1 MVQFGPACIR
11 VAIQER
17 ISDILVENPQG
28 LSVAELAN
36 KTGVDSG
43 KLRRVLRA
51 LATRHC
57 FREVRADVYTNNR
70 LSLTLVDSPAA
81 DVLLLMTGI
90 IYNGAGALSDAMR
103 DTHFGPS
110 REPAKSPLMYYFK
123 DKGIDGDF
131 FKYLKV
137 NPDMAKLFGSGMIGW
152 AKLTDN
158 VSLVQGG
165 FFWRLAS
172 YHV

>member
-57 FREVRADVYTNNR
+57 FREGAPFWLLHKLIFSSSLILIAAVRADVYTNNR

-137 NPDMAKLFGSGMIGW
+137 N
-152 AKLTDN
+152 
-158 VSLVQGG
+158 VSPG
-165 FFWRLAS
+165 A
-172 YHV
+172 